1 MPRRDPTV
9 WLRIPEDI
17 IGTIASLA
25 RQNNM
30 SIGEQIVSILKQ
42 AVRMQDMA
50 EQIVRME
57 RQIKNLKEQKNGH

>member
-1 MPRRDPTV
+1 MSRRDPSV

-17 IGTIASLA
+17 IGAIASLA

-30 SIGEQIVSILKQ
+30 SIGEQIVFILKQ

>member
-1 MPRRDPTV
+1 MSRRDPSV

-30 SIGEQIVSILKQ
+30 SIGEQIVSILSQ
-42 AVRMQDMA
+42 AIKMQNMA
-50 EQIVRME
+50 EQIARME
-57 RQIKNLKEQKNGH
+57 KQIKNLKEQKNGH

>member
-1 MPRRDPTV
+1 MSRRDPSV